1 MKLLLVKVSF
11 WKGKKDSQTEESSEA
26 EFEVDEELPPQQSMT
41 EDLFDQ
47 VEVDEEVPED
57 VPVEEELPAIPGET
71 PAKDDSEQS
80 KATTSTSTS
89 TTTTTTTTTTE
100 KTTSTTTTTS
110 TSTST
115 DEETPASESVS
126 LESLSDDSLLSL
138 ADDNLDVLADEVG
151 EEIGEFEYGLENES
165 LPKPPTPQELRNAIV
180 NEGMFTITHIVWVI
194 QNDSHHMSH
203 KITLI
208 VYFLDSSI

>member
-1 MKLLLVKVSF
+1 
-11 WKGKKDSQTEESSEA
+11 
-26 EFEVDEELPPQQSMT
+26 MT

-57 VPVEEELPAIPGET
+57 VPVEEEFPAIPGET

-89 TTTTTTTTTTE
+89 TTTTTTTTE

-180 NEGMFTITHIVWVI
+180 NEGMFTITHIV
-194 QNDSHHMSH
+194 
-203 KITLI
+203 
-208 VYFLDSSI
+208 